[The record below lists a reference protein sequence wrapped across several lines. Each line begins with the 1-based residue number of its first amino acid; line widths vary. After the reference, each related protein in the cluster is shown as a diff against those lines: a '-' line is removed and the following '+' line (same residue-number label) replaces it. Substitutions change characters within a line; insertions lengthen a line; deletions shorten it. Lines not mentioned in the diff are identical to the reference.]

1 MFKKILIA
9 NRGEIANRIIKTCK
23 KLGIKTVAI
32 YSEADKEALHVK
44 NADEAYLVGE
54 AMVNKSYLNIDKIIE
69 VAKESLAEAI
79 HPGYG
84 LLSENSIFSNKCK
97 ENNIVF
103 IGPSVESME
112 KMALKIESRQ
122 LAKELEIPL
131 VAGTDVIDSIEVLK
145 QKANEIGYPLI
156 LKASAGGG
164 GIGMELV
171 NDETGLEKSFKMSQ
185 SRAKAY
191 FGNPAMYIEKYIEEP
206 RHIEV
211 QVFAD
216 KHGNTV
222 HIGERECSIQRRH
235 QKVIEETPSVFLT
248 PKTREQMTSCA
259 VKIAKAVNYENA
271 GTVEFIVDNKTGDF
285 YFLEMNTRLQ
295 VEHPIT
301 EKVTSLDLVKEQLT
315 VANGAH
321 LSFGQDEIVFSG
333 HAIECRIYAEDPV
346 KFMPSPGTIT
356 TLVMPEETDSFRI
369 DSCIYE
375 NCVVSPYYDP
385 LLAKFVSYG
394 KNRTEAIEIMLNA
407 LEKTNI
413 EGIKTNIELHKKILS
428 HEAFKAGKTTTDFIK
443 TYLS

>member
-23 KLGIKTVAI
+23 KLGIRTVAI

-69 VAKESLAEAI
+69 VAKESNVEAI

-112 KMALKIESRQ
+112 KMALKVESRQ
-122 LAKELEIPL
+122 LAKELNIPL
-131 VAGTDVIDSIEVLK
+131 VSGTDIIESIEELK
-145 QKANEIGYPLI
+145 QKAIEIGYPLI

-171 NDETGLEKSFKMSQ
+171 NDEATLEKSFKMSQ

-211 QVFAD
+211 QIFAD

-235 QKVIEETPSVFLT
+235 QKVIEESPSTFLT
-248 PKTREQMTSCA
+248 SEKRKQMTDCA
-259 VKIAKAVNYENA
+259 VKIARAVNYENA

-301 EKVTSLDLVKEQLT
+301 EKVTGLDLVKEQLN
-315 VANGAH
+315 VANGEK
-321 LSFGQDEIVFSG
+321 LSFVQDEIVFNG
-333 HAIECRIYAEDPV
+333 HSIECRLYAEDPV

-356 TLVMPEETDSFRI
+356 TLSMPEETDNFRI

-375 NCVVSPYYDP
+375 NCVISPYYDP
-385 LLAKFVSYG
+385 LLAKLISYG
-394 KNRTEAIEIMLNA
+394 KNRSEAIEIMINA
-407 LEKTNI
+407 LDKIKI
-413 EGIKTNIELHKKILS
+413 EGIKTNIELHKKILN
-428 HEAFKAGKTTTDFIK
+428 HEAFKEGKTTTDFIK
-443 TYLS
+443 KYIC

>member
-23 KLGIKTVAI
+23 KLGIRTVAI

-69 VAKESLAEAI
+69 VAKESNVEAI

-112 KMALKIESRQ
+112 KMALKVESRQ
-122 LAKELEIPL
+122 LAKELNIPL
-131 VAGTDVIDSIEVLK
+131 VSGTDIIESIEELK
-145 QKANEIGYPLI
+145 QKAIEIGYPLI

-171 NDETGLEKSFKMSQ
+171 NDEATLEKSFKMSQ

-191 FGNPAMYIEKYIEEP
+191 FGNTAMYIEKYIEEP

-211 QVFAD
+211 QIFAD

-235 QKVIEETPSVFLT
+235 QKVIEESPSTFLT
-248 PKTREQMTSCA
+248 SEKRKQMTDCA
-259 VKIAKAVNYENA
+259 VKIARAVNYENA

-301 EKVTSLDLVKEQLT
+301 EKVTGLDLVKEQLN
-315 VANGAH
+315 VANGEK
-321 LSFGQDEIVFSG
+321 LSFVQDEIVFNG
-333 HAIECRIYAEDPV
+333 HSIECRLYAEDPV

-356 TLVMPEETDSFRI
+356 TLSMPEETDNFRI

-375 NCVVSPYYDP
+375 NCVISPYYDP
-385 LLAKFVSYG
+385 LLAKLISYG
-394 KNRTEAIEIMLNA
+394 KNRSEAIEIMINA
-407 LEKTNI
+407 LDKIKI
-413 EGIKTNIELHKKILS
+413 EGIKTNIELHKKILN
-428 HEAFKAGKTTTDFIK
+428 HEAFKEGKTTTDFIK
-443 TYLS
+443 KYIC

>member
-44 NADEAYLVGE
+44 NADESYLVGE

-69 VAKESLAEAI
+69 VAKESYVEAI

-112 KMALKIESRQ
+112 KMALKVESRQ
-122 LAKELEIPL
+122 LAKELNIPL
-131 VAGTDVIDSIEVLK
+131 VSGTDIIESIEELK
-145 QKANEIGYPLI
+145 EKANEIGYPLI

-171 NDETGLEKSFKMSQ
+171 NDESTLEKSFKMSQ

-211 QVFAD
+211 QIFAD
-216 KHGNTV
+216 KQGNTV

-235 QKVIEETPSVFLT
+235 QKVIEETPSIFLT
-248 PKTREQMTSCA
+248 PEKRKQMTDCA
-259 VKIAKAVNYENA
+259 VKIARAVNYENA

-301 EKVTSLDLVKEQLT
+301 EKVTSLDLVKEQLN
-315 VANGAH
+315 VANGEK
-321 LSFGQDEIVFSG
+321 LSFEQDEIVFSG
-333 HAIECRIYAEDPV
+333 HSIECRLYAEDPV
-346 KFMPSPGTIT
+346 KFIPSPGTIT
-356 TLVMPEETDSFRI
+356 TLSMPEETDNFRI

-375 NCVVSPYYDP
+375 NCVISPYYDP
-385 LLAKFVSYG
+385 LLAKLISYG
-394 KNRTEAIEIMLNA
+394 KNRSEAIEIMLDA
-407 LEKTNI
+407 LDKIKI
-413 EGIKTNIELHKKILS
+413 EGIKTNIELHKKILT
-428 HEAFKAGKTTTDFIK
+428 HEAFKEGKTTTDFIK
-443 TYLS
+443 KYIC